1 MEMQAK
7 CGIIENQFRSNVF
20 CHFWPFNGQ
29 LFFFFFFF
37 FIKVVIFLKFFFFFE
52 KIPIFNLKKI
62 PNPPK
67 KMS

>member
-37 FIKVVIFLKFFFFFE
+37 YKSSYFPKIFFFLGKNSDF
-52 KIPIFNLKKI
+52 
-62 PNPPK
+62 
-67 KMS
+67 